1 MDDGHCYKRAGAN
14 AWIADELV
22 QALQP
27 VRESSLQM
35 RCRYSSGQFISP
47 IYGCGSRQVWED
59 TEADALMSFGINTDS
74 QWRLGAKHKILK
86 GAKPA
91 DLPVQQRV

>member
-22 QALQP
+22 QVLQP
-27 VRESSLQM
+27 IREYPLQM
-35 RCRYSSGQFISP
+35 RCRYSGGQFIWS
-47 IYGCGSRQVWED
+47 IYGCGSRQVRED
-59 TEADALMSFGINTDS
+59 TEAGALMSFDINTDY
-74 QWRLGAKHKILK
+74 QWRLGATDKILK

-91 DLPVQQRV
+91 DLPVQQQG